1 VTALFWLAG
10 ILSIGLLI
18 YLLVALFK
26 PEQLQ

>member
-10 ILSIGLLI
+10 ILSVGLLI